1 MKTLLTVIFVL
12 AMAVPAM
19 ALECPDESMVVPW
32 EDGDEF
38 AFSYSCDNNTT
49 NYGISHAQDASVE
62 KKIEIFKAVLGLDD
76 SLLIEQLAEQITGR
90 KCIQKNHPVT
100 GAFQVLH
107 CR

>member
-1 MKTLLTVIFVL
+1 MKTLLTVILL

-19 ALECPDESMVVPW
+19 ALDCPDDSFNLIWDE
-32 EDGDEF
+32 GDEF
-38 AFSYSCDNNTT
+38 AFSYTCDNNTE
-49 NYGISHAQDASVE
+49 NYGISHAQDAPISR
-62 KKIEIFKAVLGLDD
+62 KIEILKAALGLEDTM
-76 SLLIEQLAEQITGR
+76 LIEQLAEQITGR